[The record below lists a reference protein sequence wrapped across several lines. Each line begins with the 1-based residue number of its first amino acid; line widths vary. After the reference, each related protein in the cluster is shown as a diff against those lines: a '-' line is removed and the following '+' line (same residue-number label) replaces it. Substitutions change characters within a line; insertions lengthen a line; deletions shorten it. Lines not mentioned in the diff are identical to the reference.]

1 MTQIISANS
10 SQNSENK
17 FNFNNIK
24 QFATKAINST
34 WCLAIISLLIVGC
47 WAIDFPFVSIGLL
60 AMYEVAVFVFCPEN
74 PKAFILPVIS
84 VSYMITSIYG
94 VFHWVYY
101 GICIGIFIAT
111 IVTYILLQKYKFGK
125 TLKKGKFFWVF
136 AYSAL
141 GNCLGGLVG
150 FWDWTAFLVTFVMSI
165 LVYGIY
171 WFCLNFLKDYKKYF
185 AYCLIFLTVIITSE
199 LIINYLRA
207 EDILH
212 ALQHKD
218 VTVGT
223 GEINGA
229 AIFMLSGV
237 CACFYLATEHKYD
250 YLYILLALFFDV
262 AIFLT
267 HSRMALLIAA
277 VLSVVYFFIVL
288 KKSANKKIILIG
300 LSCIIAVV
308 LLFCIVFFGKLK
320 EVLSYYISLGFKAN
334 GRNQLLPW
342 MWRKFTENPLFGIG
356 FITKEPDVLSGI
368 YPGLSDIGGF
378 SLVNAHNFF
387 LHYLTC
393 TGVIGFALNIP
404 FYIVKYKET
413 FKHFNRFKLFALIN
427 FICIFISSLFDPA
440 PNNSIFNIIIVLVF
454 LALIENDNDEIE
466 SCSKEV
472 EKLEE
477 STNSEKLKPC
487 TCGCC
492 EEKFTTQTEYT
503 KEETEATKEKNINNK
518 TKNIST
524 SSKGRTKTKLQ
535 QNKNITK
542 SKVAQKSTK
551 KTSK

>member
-1 MTQIISANS
+1 MTQIVSANS

-17 FNFNNIK
+17 FNFYNIK
-24 QFATKAINST
+24 QVVTKAINSI
-34 WCLAIISLLIVGC
+34 WCLAVISLLIVGC
-47 WAIDFPFVSIGLL
+47 WAIDFPFISIGLL
-60 AMYEVAVFVFCPEN
+60 AMYEVTVFVFCPEN

-111 IVTYILLQKYKFGK
+111 IITYILLQKYKFGK
-125 TLKKGKFFWVF
+125 TFKKGKFFWVF
-136 AYSAL
+136 AYSSL

-150 FWDWTAFLVTFVMSI
+150 FWDWTAFLVTFVLSI

-185 AYCLIFLTVIITSE
+185 AYCLIFLTLIITAE
-199 LIINYLRA
+199 LLINYLRVD
-207 EDILH
+207 DILH

-237 CACFYLATEHKYD
+237 CACFYLATKHKYD

-277 VLSVVYFFIVL
+277 VISVVYFFFVL
-288 KKSANKKIILIG
+288 KKSQNKKIILIG
-300 LSCIIAVV
+300 LSVVLAVV
-308 LLFCIVFFGKLK
+308 LLFCAVFFNKIK
-320 EVLSYYISLGFKAN
+320 DVLSYYLSLGFKAN
-334 GRNQLLPW
+334 GRDKLLPW
-342 MWRKFTENPLFGIG
+342 MWTKFKENPFFGIG
-356 FITKEPDVLSGI
+356 FITREPDVLSGL
-368 YPGLSDIGGF
+368 YPGMKDIGGF

-413 FKHFNRFKLFALIN
+413 FKHFNKFKLFALMN

-440 PNNSIFNIIIVLVF
+440 PNNSIFNIIIVLIL

-466 SCSKEV
+466 CI
-472 EKLEE
+472 
-477 STNSEKLKPC
+477 TNKSEKLKVNKNSEELNPC
-487 TCGCC
+487 VCCC
-492 EEKFTTQTEYT
+492 EEKLIVQTEES
-503 KEETEATKEKNINNK
+503 KEEIADIKEKTNEK
-518 TKNIST
+518 TKSV
-524 SSKGRTKTKLQ
+524 SSLNKDSAKTNLK
-535 QNKNITK
+535 QNKKTTK
-542 SKVAQKSTK
+542 GKMAQKSTK
-551 KTSK
+551 NTLK

>member
-1 MTQIISANS
+1 MTQIVSANS

-24 QFATKAINST
+24 QVISKAINSI
-34 WCLAIISLLIVGC
+34 WCLAVISLLIVGC

-111 IVTYILLQKYKFGK
+111 IITYILLQKYKFGK
-125 TLKKGKFFWVF
+125 TFKKGKFFWVF
-136 AYSAL
+136 AYSSL

-150 FWDWTAFLVTFVMSI
+150 FWDWTAFLVTFVLSI

-185 AYCLIFLTVIITSE
+185 AYCLIFLTLIITAE
-199 LIINYLRA
+199 LLINYLRA
-207 EDILH
+207 DDILH

-237 CACFYLATEHKYD
+237 CACFYLATKHKYD

-277 VLSVVYFFIVL
+277 VISVVYFFFVL
-288 KKSANKKIILIG
+288 KKSQNKKIILIG
-300 LSCIIAVV
+300 LSCLIAVI
-308 LLFCIVFFGKLK
+308 LLFCAVFFNKIK
-320 EVLSYYISLGFKAN
+320 DVLSYYLSLGFKAN
-334 GRNQLLPW
+334 GRDKLLPW
-342 MWRKFTENPLFGIG
+342 MWTKFKENPFFGIG
-356 FITKEPDVLSGI
+356 FITREPDVLSGL
-368 YPGLSDIGGF
+368 YPGMKDIGGF

-413 FKHFNRFKLFALIN
+413 FKHFNKFKLFALMN

-440 PNNSIFNIIIVLVF
+440 PNNSIFNIIIVLIL
-454 LALIENDNDEIE
+454 LALIENDNDQIE
-466 SCSKEV
+466 CI
-472 EKLEE
+472 
-477 STNSEKLKPC
+477 TNKSEKLKVNTNSEELKSC
-487 TCGCC
+487 VCCC
-492 EEKFTTQTEYT
+492 EEKLIVQTEES
-503 KEETEATKEKNINNK
+503 KEEIVNIKEKTNEK
-518 TKNIST
+518 TKSVLSLNKDSA
-524 SSKGRTKTKLQ
+524 KTNLK
-535 QNKNITK
+535 QNKKTTK
-542 SKVAQKSTK
+542 GKMAQKSTK
-551 KTSK
+551 NTLK

>member
-1 MTQIISANS
+1 MTQIVSANS

-17 FNFNNIK
+17 FNFYNIK
-24 QFATKAINST
+24 QVVTKAINSI
-34 WCLAIISLLIVGC
+34 WCLAVISLLIVGC
-47 WAIDFPFVSIGLL
+47 WAIDFPFISIGLL

-94 VFHWVYY
+94 VFHWIYY

-111 IVTYILLQKYKFGK
+111 IITYILLQKYKSGK
-125 TLKKGKFFWVF
+125 TFKKGKFFWVF
-136 AYSAL
+136 AYSSL

-150 FWDWTAFLVTFVMSI
+150 FWDWTAFLVTLVLSI

-185 AYCLIFLTVIITSE
+185 AYCLIFLTLIITAE
-199 LIINYLRA
+199 LLINYLRA
-207 EDILH
+207 DDILH

-237 CACFYLATEHKYD
+237 CACFYLATKHKYD

-277 VLSVVYFFIVL
+277 VISVVYFFFVL
-288 KKSANKKIILIG
+288 KKSQNKKIILIG
-300 LSCIIAVV
+300 LSVVLAVV
-308 LLFCIVFFGKLK
+308 LLFCAVFFNKIK
-320 EVLSYYISLGFKAN
+320 DVLSYYLSLGFKAN
-334 GRNQLLPW
+334 GRDKLLPW
-342 MWRKFTENPLFGIG
+342 MWTKFKENPFFGIG
-356 FITKEPDVLSGI
+356 FITREPDVLSGL
-368 YPGLSDIGGF
+368 YPGMKDIGGF

-413 FKHFNRFKLFALIN
+413 FKHFNKFKLFALMN

-440 PNNSIFNIIIVLVF
+440 PNNSIFNIIIVLIL
-454 LALIENDNDEIE
+454 LALIENDNDQIE
-466 SCSKEV
+466 CI
-472 EKLEE
+472 
-477 STNSEKLKPC
+477 TNKSEKLKVNTNSEELKPC
-487 TCGCC
+487 VCCC
-492 EEKFTTQTEYT
+492 EEKLIVQTEEC
-503 KEETEATKEKNINNK
+503 KEEIADIKEKTNKK
-518 TKNIST
+518 TKSVSSLNKDSAKTNI
-524 SSKGRTKTKLQ
+524 K
-535 QNKNITK
+535 QNKKTTK
-542 SKVAQKSTK
+542 SKMAQKSTK
-551 KTSK
+551 KTLK

>member
-1 MTQIISANS
+1 MLKIMTQIISANS

-17 FNFNNIK
+17 FSFNNIK
-24 QFATKAINST
+24 QVISKAINSI
-34 WCLAIISLLIVGC
+34 WCLAVISLLIVGC
-47 WAIDFPFVSIGLL
+47 WAIDFPFISIGLL

-111 IVTYILLQKYKFGK
+111 IITYILLQKYKFGK
-125 TLKKGKFFWVF
+125 TFKKGKFFWVF
-136 AYSAL
+136 AYSSL

-150 FWDWTAFLVTFVMSI
+150 FWDWTAFLVTLVLSI

-185 AYCLIFLTVIITSE
+185 AYCLIFLTLIITAE
-199 LIINYLRA
+199 LLINYLRV
-207 EDILH
+207 DNILH

-237 CACFYLATEHKYD
+237 CACFYLATGHKYD
-250 YLYILLALFFDV
+250 YLYILLSLFFDV

-267 HSRMALLIAA
+267 HSRMALLITAII
-277 VLSVVYFFIVL
+277 SVVYFFFVL
-288 KKSANKKIILIG
+288 KKSQNKKIILIG
-300 LSCIIAVV
+300 LSCLIAVV
-308 LLFCIVFFGKLK
+308 LLFCAVFFNKIK
-320 EVLSYYISLGFKAN
+320 YVLSYYISLGFKAN
-334 GRNQLLPW
+334 GRDKLLPW
-342 MWRKFTENPLFGIG
+342 IWRKFTENPFFGIG
-356 FITKEPDVLSGI
+356 FITREPDVLSGL
-368 YPGLSDIGGF
+368 YPGMKDIGGF

-387 LHYLTC
+387 LHFLTC

-404 FYIVKYKET
+404 FYVVKYKET
-413 FKHFNRFKLFALIN
+413 FKHFNKFKLFALMN
-427 FICIFISSLFDPA
+427 FISIFISSLFDPA
-440 PNNSIFNIIIVLVF
+440 PNNSLFNIIIVLVF

-466 SCSKEV
+466 VCNKEV
-472 EKLEE
+472 ENLEVN
-477 STNSEKLKPC
+477 TNSKELKPY

-492 EEKFTTQTEYT
+492 QKNQNVEVEIKDQQKDKKSQEDIKRKDK
-503 KEETEATKEKNINNK
+503 KEA
-518 TKNIST
+518 
-524 SSKGRTKTKLQ
+524 
-535 QNKNITK
+535 KNITIKDK
-542 SKVAQKSTK
+542 SNTK
-551 KTSK
+551 IVKN